1 MKKYTNI
8 LFDLDGTLTDP
19 KVGITKSVAY
29 ALKSFGIVVEDTDSL
44 CKFIGPP
51 LRVSFREYYGFSED
65 DCNKAVEKYREYF
78 RETGIFENRVYPGI
92 EDLLKNLKQSGKRL
106 FVATSKPTVFAV
118 KILEHFDLIRYFDDV
133 AGSELD
139 GSRDSKGDVIR
150 FALQKN
156 GLTDLTNMVMVGDR
170 EHDVIGAKENNIDVI
185 GVLYG
190 YGSRTELEKAG
201 ADYIAE
207 TVEDLYAL
215 FMSDM

>member
-118 KILEHFDLIRYFDDV
+118 KILEHFDLIRYFDDDV
-133 AGSELD
+133 NSITRMRCSEH
-139 GSRDSKGDVIR
+139 
-150 FALQKN
+150 
-156 GLTDLTNMVMVGDR
+156 
-170 EHDVIGAKENNIDVI
+170 ECID
-185 GVLYG
+185 Y
-190 YGSRTELEKAG
+190 
-201 ADYIAE
+201 
-207 TVEDLYAL
+207 
-215 FMSDM
+215 